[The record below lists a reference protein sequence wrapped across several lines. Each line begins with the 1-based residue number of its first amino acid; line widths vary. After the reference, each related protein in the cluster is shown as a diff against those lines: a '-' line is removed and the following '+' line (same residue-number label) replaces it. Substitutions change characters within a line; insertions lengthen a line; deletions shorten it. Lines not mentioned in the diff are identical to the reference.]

1 MTVSLVTSPLLFQ
14 AACHLPIFQ
23 IGKILNNFWYM
34 EFAEGGPYR
43 QQAGMCRPIWADSP
57 CTESV

>member
-1 MTVSLVTSPLLFQ
+1 MTFSLVTSPLLFQ

-34 EFAEGGPYR
+34 EFAEGGRYR
-43 QQAGMCRPIWADSP
+43 QQAGMCRPI
-57 CTESV
+57 